1 MAGAAAPVD
10 PTTTAAWAQLVSIAE
25 DYTPDL
31 RTALAADPDW
41 VQHVTLD
48 AADLRV
54 DLSKNLWDDGILT
67 TLLTLADEVGLAER
81 RDAMFAGTHINVT
94 EDRAVLHTALR
105 LPPDSVADGRRPGRR
120 GGRARGPRPGLRLRR
135 ARAVR

>member
-1 MAGAAAPVD
+1 MAGNLAGAAAPVD

-48 AADLRV
+48 AAGTGVELHEKP
-54 DLSKNLWDDGILT
+54 LPEMP
-67 TLLTLADEVGLAER
+67 DELKGY
-81 RDAMFAGTHINVT
+81 FA
-94 EDRAVLHTALR
+94 
-105 LPPDSVADGRRPGRR
+105 
-120 GGRARGPRPGLRLRR
+120 
-135 ARAVR
+135 